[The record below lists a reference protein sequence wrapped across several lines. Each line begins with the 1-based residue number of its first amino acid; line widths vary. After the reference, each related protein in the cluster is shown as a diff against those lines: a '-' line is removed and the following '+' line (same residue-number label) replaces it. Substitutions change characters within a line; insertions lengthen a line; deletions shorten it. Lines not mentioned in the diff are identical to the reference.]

1 MIQYIYT
8 IRGVIIMKF
17 VSFYFRYKYRVM
29 IVIFL
34 LSSIFVALMWRNY
47 SDSILLNL
55 LIPIESAI
63 FTIVIPLLIE
73 TQSSYYE
80 KYRMMFFAC
89 TDLSHLKKYIK
100 TKDDSSKNILF
111 RSMHDHL
118 VSHLDIMK
126 RLFRDD
132 WENYF
137 IRNYEKKMMKYETK
151 LNEHV
156 EKHMPNEMKQ
166 VFVEKRKVDLRY
178 QSILDVFSYSRRPY
192 ESVYNFLSETNIKT
206 EENTFRLTDEYFYFI
221 EGLELDS
228 RKKELECF
236 ANNIEL
242 CKIVESYYKLV
253 KKYAKATFASLF
265 WFHKLYDPQLYNSSV
280 MNGIVDEIADKV
292 TLAVTEIQDDL
303 NHQKDDIEE
312 LLDNVKNEI
321 LDKIPDDNH

>member
-80 KYRMMFFAC
+80 KYRMMFFIC
-89 TDLSHLKKYIK
+89 TDLSYLKKNTK
-100 TKDDSSKNILF
+100 AKDDISKNILF
-111 RSMHDHL
+111 RSMHEYS
-118 VSHLDIMK
+118 VSHLEMMK
-126 RLFRDD
+126 KLFRDD

-137 IRNYEKKMMKYETK
+137 IWNFEMKMMEHERELNK
-151 LNEHV
+151 LV
-156 EKHMPNEMKQ
+156 EKHMSIEMKQ

-178 QSILDVFSYSRRPY
+178 KLVLDVFSYSRNPY
-192 ESVYNFLSETNIKT
+192 ESIFNFLSQNEIKT
-206 EENTFRLTDEYFYFI
+206 GDNSFSLTDEYHYFK
-221 EGLELDS
+221 EGVELVS
-228 RKKELECF
+228 RTKELEKF
-236 ANNIEL
+236 TNNKEL
-242 CKIVESYYKLV
+242 RKLVESHYKLV
-253 KKYAKATFASLF
+253 KRYAKKTLASLL

-280 MNGIVDEIADKV
+280 MNGIVDEIADRV

-321 LDKIPDDNH
+321 LDKIPDDNQ